1 MVVSSA
7 MADGSSD
14 GALERGFVDVALGAG
29 PSVARRWNGMT
40 MVIAI
45 DMM

>member
-1 MVVSSA
+1 

-14 GALERGFVDVALGAG
+14 GGLKRKFVDVALSAG
-29 PSVARRWNGMT
+29 RSAAWCWDRMT

-45 DMM
+45 DVV